1 TRGTE
6 HRLIAPRE
14 ALAKRKGYLYFRRID
29 AAGPTR
35 LPVWEHTMIRPSSA
49 PAVLRRRRP
58 KTANLNRRR
67 IRRRFSL
74 RPAANA
80 MINLLLVAAKVS
92 AGEET
97 MDSVSPFDDP
107 ASKKDLELGRI
118 PEGTATTARIELH
131 ANTTLAQGRRKLYRL
146 HVSEAGEPC
155 DRNPLWEKR
164 PNPANYKF
172 GCQEI
177 ERMLSGEMTLIG
189 TGRVRTVHMVEYEG
203 EAVVVK
209 TLQHVE
215 ELRRLKAHLEMHRV
229 ESLTL
234 EALRGH
240 PNVVG
245 MLGFCNTTVVTEYH
259 PDNFLHTIF
268 RKNEKLSLR
277 RVVSL
282 ALDVAQGMQARYGEE
297 GYRKHFGHAL
307 HEIAGAIHL
316 DMKPQQLLI
325 DDAGRGKVN
334 DFNSVHLMSAD
345 ASADGKHCPILTGKP
360 ARLVPWRAPEIMAG
374 KPVTETVD
382 IYAMG
387 MIYYS
392 LMSGELPF
400 PDVET
405 FDEARAAHERPEI
418 DPSWHKGF
426 VEIIQ
431 DMWHDDPDERPF
443 ARQVVQRLQALQDEL
458 LV

>member
-1 TRGTE
+1 
-6 HRLIAPRE
+6 
-14 ALAKRKGYLYFRRID
+14 FRRID

-35 LPVWEHTMIRPSSA
+35 LPLWEHTMIRPSSA
-49 PAVLRRRRP
+49 PAVLQRRRP
-58 KTANLNRRR
+58 KTANLNGRR

-80 MINLLLVAAKVS
+80 MINLLLVAATVS

-97 MDSVSPFDDP
+97 TDSVSSFDDP
-107 ASKKDLELGRI
+107 ASTKDLELRRI
-118 PEGTATTARIELH
+118 PEGTATTARIGLN
-131 ANTTLAQGRRKLYRL
+131 ATTTLAQGRRKLYRL

-155 DRNPLWEKR
+155 DRNPLWEKQ

-268 RKNEKLSLR
+268 RKKEKLPLR

-282 ALDVAQGMQARYGEE
+282 ALDPTVNVVPAPLGCWLQ
-297 GYRKHFGHAL
+297 AL

-345 ASADGKHCPILTGKP
+345 ASADGKHCPILTGRP
-360 ARLVPWRAPEIMAG
+360 ARLVPWRAPENMAG
-374 KPVTETVD
+374 KPVTEKVD

-392 LMSGELPF
+392 MISGGLPF

-405 FDEARAAHERPEI
+405 FDEARAAHERPDI

-431 DMWHDDPDERPF
+431 DMWHEDPDERPF

>member
-1 TRGTE
+1 
-6 HRLIAPRE
+6 
-14 ALAKRKGYLYFRRID
+14 
-29 AAGPTR
+29 
-35 LPVWEHTMIRPSSA
+35 MIRPSSA

-58 KTANLNRRR
+58 KTANLNCRR
-67 IRRRFSL
+67 IRRRCSL

-80 MINLLLVAAKVS
+80 MINLLLVAATVS
-92 AGEET
+92 AREET
-97 MDSVSPFDDP
+97 TDSVSSFDDP
-107 ASKKDLELGRI
+107 ASKNGLELRRM
-118 PEGTATTARIELH
+118 PEGTATTARIGLN
-131 ANTTLAQGRRKLYRL
+131 ATTTLEQGRRKLYRL

-155 DRNPLWEKR
+155 DRNPLWEKQ
-164 PNPANYKF
+164 PNPAKYKF

-203 EAVVVK
+203 DVVVVK

-229 ESLTL
+229 EFLTL

-268 RKNEKLSLR
+268 RKKEKISLG

-282 ALDVAQGMQARYGEE
+282 ALD
-297 GYRKHFGHAL
+297 AL

-345 ASADGKHCPILTGKP
+345 ASGDGKHCPILTGRP
-360 ARLVPWRAPEIMAG
+360 ARLVPWRAPENMAG
-374 KPVTETVD
+374 KPVTEKVD

-392 LMSGELPF
+392 LISGGLPF

-405 FDEARAAHERPEI
+405 FDEARAAHDRPEI

-431 DMWHDDPDERPF
+431 DMWHEDPEKRPF

-458 LV
+458 LVKYFR

>member
-1 TRGTE
+1 
-6 HRLIAPRE
+6 
-14 ALAKRKGYLYFRRID
+14 
-29 AAGPTR
+29 
-35 LPVWEHTMIRPSSA
+35 
-49 PAVLRRRRP
+49 
-58 KTANLNRRR
+58 
-67 IRRRFSL
+67 
-74 RPAANA
+74 
-80 MINLLLVAAKVS
+80 MINLLLVAANVS

-107 ASKKDLELGRI
+107 ASKKDLELRRI
-118 PEGTATTARIELH
+118 PEGTATTARIGLH
-131 ANTTLAQGRRKLYRL
+131 ANTTLAQGRRKLYHL

-155 DRNPLWEKR
+155 DRNPLWEKQ

-268 RKNEKLSLR
+268 RKKEKLSLR

-282 ALDVAQGMQARYGEE
+282 ALDVAQGMQ
-297 GYRKHFGHAL
+297 AL

-345 ASADGKHCPILTGKP
+345 ASADGKHCPILTGRP
-360 ARLVPWRAPEIMAG
+360 ARLVPWRAPENIAG
-374 KPVTETVD
+374 KPVTEKVD

-392 LMSGELPF
+392 LVSGGLPF

-431 DMWHDDPDERPF
+431 DMWHEDPDERPF

>member
-1 TRGTE
+1 MW
-6 HRLIAPRE
+6 
-14 ALAKRKGYLYFRRID
+14 
-29 AAGPTR
+29 
-35 LPVWEHTMIRPSSA
+35 PV
-49 PAVLRRRRP
+49 
-58 KTANLNRRR
+58 
-67 IRRRFSL
+67 
-74 RPAANA
+74 
-80 MINLLLVAAKVS
+80 
-92 AGEET
+92 
-97 MDSVSPFDDP
+97 
-107 ASKKDLELGRI
+107 
-118 PEGTATTARIELH
+118 
-131 ANTTLAQGRRKLYRL
+131 Q
-146 HVSEAGEPC
+146 
-155 DRNPLWEKR
+155 
-164 PNPANYKF
+164 
-172 GCQEI
+172 
-177 ERMLSGEMTLIG
+177 RMLSGEMTLIG

-245 MLGFCNTTVVTEYH
+245 MVGFCNTTVVTEYH
-259 PDNFLHTIF
+259 PYNFLHAIF
-268 RKNEKLSLR
+268 RKTEELSLR

-282 ALDVAQGMQARYGEE
+282 ALDVAQGMQARYGEK
-297 GYRKHFGHAL
+297 GYRKSFGHAL

-325 DDAGRGKVN
+325 DNAGRGKVN
-334 DFNSVHLMSAD
+334 DFNSVQLMSAD
-345 ASADGKHCPILTGKP
+345 HSGDGKHCPILTGRP
-360 ARLVPWRAPEIMAG
+360 ARLVPWKAPENIAG
-374 KPVTETVD
+374 KVFNSGNPLGSTVSTFARPVTEKVD

-392 LMSGELPF
+392 LISGGLPF

-405 FDEARAAHERPEI
+405 FDEARAAHDRPEI

-431 DMWHDDPDERPF
+431 DMWHEDPEERPF

-458 LV
+458 HV